1 MKPLPYKHFF
11 SVKGDKYVWDDP
23 EMFALKKRML
33 EGKRGYAIIEE
44 VEKESTSN
52 QLAYYFG
59 GIIRQECMNS
69 NSFAGM
75 KEKEIHNALLL
86 LVTGTMRTIYK
97 RDGSTAL
104 VEMPEDFDAI
114 MRSKKRMAEYI
125 QKVIA
130 TLNVDFDIFPKP
142 SEHYK
147 TNKYRVEIQHF
158 K

>member
-1 MKPLPYKHFF
+1 MRPLPYKHYFN
-11 SVKGDKYVWDDP
+11 VRDNKYVWDDP
-23 EMFALKKRML
+23 EMFAVKKRML

-44 VEKESTSN
+44 VDEESTSN

-69 NSFAGM
+69 NCFAGL

-86 LVTGTMRTIYK
+86 EVTGSMRTIHK
-97 RDGSTAL
+97 SNGSATL
-104 VEMPEDFDAI
+104 VEMPGDFDLI
-114 MRSKKRMAEYI
+114 MRSKKKMAEYI
-125 QKVIA
+125 EKVIA
-130 TLNVDFDIFPKP
+130 LLNTEYNIFPKP

-147 TNKYRVEIQHF
+147 TNKYRIETQHF